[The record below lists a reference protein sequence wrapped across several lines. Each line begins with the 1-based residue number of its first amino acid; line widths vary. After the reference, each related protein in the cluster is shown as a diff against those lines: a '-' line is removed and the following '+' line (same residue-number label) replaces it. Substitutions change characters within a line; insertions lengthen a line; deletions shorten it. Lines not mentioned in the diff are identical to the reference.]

1 MRVMA
6 FLSAVALTVAL
17 PLRADAQAGQKF
29 AFVNSQALLQAAP
42 GAADAQAQFQKEVET
57 LRTQIQAMTDSMT
70 AMEKAYTDDAEKMN
84 DSARIDR
91 LKAITDKRTGFEAR
105 AEALNQQAEQ
115 RQSELMQ
122 PIMDNVRK
130 ALDDFRGEGGYAFI
144 FDIAN
149 APFIVAADR
158 NLDVTD
164 RVIAKLRTMG
174 APKAGATQARPPATP
189 AAGPAARP
197 AGVQARPTTRP
208 PTE

>member
-1 MRVMA
+1 MRVLA
-6 FLSAVALTVAL
+6 FLSALALTVAL
-17 PLRADAQAGQKF
+17 PLRAEAQGGQKF

-42 GAADAQAQFQKEVET
+42 GAADAQAQFQKEVES
-57 LRTQIQAMTDSMT
+57 LRTQIQAMTDSMS
-70 AMEKAYTDDAEKMN
+70 AMEKAYTDDAEKMT

-91 LKAITDKRTGFEAR
+91 LKAITDKRGGFEQR
-105 AEALNQQAEQ
+105 AEALNEQAEQ
-115 RQSELMQ
+115 RQAELMQ

-158 NLDVTD
+158 NLDVTE

-174 APKAGATQARPPATP
+174 APKAATPARPPTTP

>member
-1 MRVMA
+1 
-6 FLSAVALTVAL
+6 
-17 PLRADAQAGQKF
+17 
-29 AFVNSQALLQAAP
+29 
-42 GAADAQAQFQKEVET
+42 
-57 LRTQIQAMTDSMT
+57 
-70 AMEKAYTDDAEKMN
+70 
-84 DSARIDR
+84 
-91 LKAITDKRTGFEAR
+91 
-105 AEALNQQAEQ
+105 LNEQAEQ
-115 RQSELMQ
+115 RQAELMQ

-174 APKAGATQARPPATP
+174 APKAATPARPPTTP